1 MKNKEIKPKYKRRKN
16 IEIEEEQ
23 YEGNKTEQN
32 IIKEKRETNWIK
44 LLEEELD
51 QFSIGESEDENQV
64 MSEKEETDM
73 GDIKKDKINILPN
86 LSITDKKDNINLNTN
101 NEKRMSKIK
110 EKINNFEIVDD
121 EITKC
126 KDSIIFDGK
135 EYRSYSRYN
144 YYNNKRKINKIIYK
158 CINIRKDEKFRKDT
172 NQNAFCNAT
181 IEYIEPGQ
189 NIKSGYLLN
198 LCIRSHVLN

>member
-1 MKNKEIKPKYKRRKN
+1 MKNKEIKEKYKRRKN

-23 YEGNKTEQN
+23 YEGNKIEQN

-64 MSEKEETDM
+64 LSEKEETDI

-101 NEKRMSKIK
+101 N
-110 EKINNFEIVDD
+110 
-121 EITKC
+121 
-126 KDSIIFDGK
+126 
-135 EYRSYSRYN
+135 
-144 YYNNKRKINKIIYK
+144 
-158 CINIRKDEKFRKDT
+158 
-172 NQNAFCNAT
+172 
-181 IEYIEPGQ
+181 
-189 NIKSGYLLN
+189 
-198 LCIRSHVLN
+198 